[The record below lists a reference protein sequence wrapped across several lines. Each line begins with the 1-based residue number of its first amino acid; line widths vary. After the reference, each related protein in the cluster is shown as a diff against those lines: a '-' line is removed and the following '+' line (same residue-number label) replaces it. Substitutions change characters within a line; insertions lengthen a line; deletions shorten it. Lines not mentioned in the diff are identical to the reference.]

1 MVLLLLMHYAEYVY
15 SFKGNAIKLKGVKMN
30 TGVVVGPNWTTT
42 FEYRGRLCFSRES
55 GDADAKRYII
65 PLVKTNSLIRIV

>member
-42 FEYRGRLCFSRES
+42 FEYRGRLCFLGRAAMPMPKDILS
-55 GDADAKRYII
+55 
-65 PLVKTNSLIRIV
+65 PW